1 MCVQQ
6 FSSDTTNMLCCNCCL
21 LTVLAVLLVAVRL
34 LLLAWLYRT
43 KGSYSSLSV
52 CVCVCVCRISCC
64 RLSQLLLYFVDNV
77 VIVVVATIVTRQ
89 LHYRLNVFFLHCK
102 FWLCCFQCFIVF
114 FFAFVVVNSLIRS
127 SSAT

>member
-1 MCVQQ
+1 MCVCSNFRLTRQTCFVATVVCWLFLQ
-6 FSSDTTNMLCCNCCL
+6 FCWWRFACCC
-21 LTVLAVLLVAVRL
+21 
-34 LLLAWLYRT
+34 
-43 KGSYSSLSV
+43 SLGFIGQKEVIRVSV
-52 CVCVCVCRISCC
+52 YVCVCVCRISCC

-89 LHYRLNVFFLHCK
+89 LHYRLNVFFALQVLVVLFSMFHR
-102 FWLCCFQCFIVF
+102 F